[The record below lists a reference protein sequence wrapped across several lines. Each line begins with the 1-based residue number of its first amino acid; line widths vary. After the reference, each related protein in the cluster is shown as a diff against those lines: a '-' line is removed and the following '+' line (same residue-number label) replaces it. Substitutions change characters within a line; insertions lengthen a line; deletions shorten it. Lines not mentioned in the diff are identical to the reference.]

1 MKLSE
6 KSLTLSLALKQEMA
20 LNMLSVLLV
29 RLSLLDFFLSF
40 FFFFRY
46 ERERDLLTLLQLM
59 GDYFKDPLGSKR
71 DKTSFQLLNNE
82 ATQRIKT
89 LF

>member
-1 MKLSE
+1 MN
-6 KSLTLSLALKQEMA
+6 LALKQEMA

-29 RLSLLDFFLSF
+29 RLSLLHLF
-40 FFFFRY
+40 FFVVGFFFQFV
-46 ERERDLLTLLQLM
+46 RERDLLTLLQLM

-71 DKTSFQLLNNE
+71 DKTSFQLLNSA
-82 ATQRIKT
+82 ATQRIRT